1 MKRREFISLLGG
13 AAAAWPLAASAQE
26 PGGPIASVACNRN
39 PRNGPHFVAFFDEL
53 RQFGFMEGQN
63 LTGTG
68 RGYGLHID
76 QFAEIAAEMVRAK
89 VDVILC
95 AGDVATRAAQQ
106 ATTTIPIVRRNG
118 RYGRI
123 RTGALTGQAGRQ
135 YDGGKHLCH
144 RA

>member
-1 MKRREFISLLGG
+1 M
-13 AAAAWPLAASAQE
+13 
-26 PGGPIASVACNRN
+26 
-39 PRNGPHFVAFFDEL
+39 AFFDEL
-53 RQFGFMEGQN
+53 RRLGFMEGQN
-63 LTGTG
+63 LTVDG

-95 AGDVATRAAQQ
+95 AGDVAASRRGSRRRR
-106 ATTTIPIVRRNG
+106 TIPIVAVTDDMLG
-118 RYGRI
+118 I